1 MPPLDGMGVIPLAG
15 SPAGTEVG
23 EGTAGTDEAG
33 TAAGLFE
40 IKDSS
45 SDVSSEAS
53 SSIPVAN
60 YHRFITLSLKY
71 IF

>member
-1 MPPLDGMGVIPLAG
+1 MGVIPLAG

-53 SSIPVAN
+53 SSPWQT
-60 YHRFITLSLKY
+60 ITDL
-71 IF
+71 